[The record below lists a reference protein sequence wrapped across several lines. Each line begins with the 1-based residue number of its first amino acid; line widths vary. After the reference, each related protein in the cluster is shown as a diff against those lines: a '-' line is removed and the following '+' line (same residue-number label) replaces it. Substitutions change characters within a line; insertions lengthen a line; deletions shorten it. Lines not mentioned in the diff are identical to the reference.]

1 MERHGM
7 ARHITCR
14 FEVIFVNLPS
24 DRGSVVP
31 SGLVTRLVV
40 WLMALPVILMSLVT
54 LMLKR
59 PLEALSLEAHF
70 DTAAVE
76 RGTSLLFL
84 EPPTVTSSSF
94 WSAASSS
101 R

>member
-1 MERHGM
+1 M

-14 FEVIFVNLPS
+14 FVVIFGNLPS

-40 WLMALPVILMSLVT
+40 WHMALPVILMSLIT
-54 LMLKR
+54 FMLKR

-70 DTAAVE
+70 DTAAE

-94 WSAASSS
+94 CSAA
-101 R
+101 